1 MDKEKFILLLLL
13 TIITAAGSAAVP
25 SFTFT
30 RSQLTATEG
39 SCVPIQGSFT
49 GHLSENAYWAWLK
62 DPVWVGAG
70 EDFSGTVVYSTDP
83 TKRPISPQ
91 YSNRVTY
98 QRAEKQLTISICNLN
113 KNDGGSYSFGY
124 FPSRGEKWSSEPVL
138 LSVQA
143 NPCLIRFE
151 EPAPVTESS
160 SVTLHCSTSSS
171 CPSRPQIQPL
181 DQRGISVQPQG
192 DGHSTTATSNFTA
205 SWQDNGRQFSCQT
218 QGNTDPNLIRS
229 VTLTVKFSPEVEITA
244 SATSIQRGQRMDL
257 RCTVKRSNP
266 DATSFHWQKDQ
277 RDVSMSQTYTVIS
290 IQPEQAGFYTCTA
303 WNSIGAGTSDPL
315 QIQVEWFAGILSG
328 SRCERDSAALT
339 CVCGSQGHPLPSIS
353 WPLLTD
359 HSDSHIQ
366 TNVSGDE
373 IWSSFSV
380 KDGHSVKTVVCVVT
394 HENGETKQELLV
406 LNHESSLTKFLK
418 LEFLI
423 AFLTRIVLSAV
434 IFFLFHQ
441 YFSKKEFGRPEETA
455 EMANMADDPQTDDG
469 YQPVDIELEE

>member
-229 VTLTVKFSPEVEITA
+229 VTLTVK
-244 SATSIQRGQRMDL
+244 
-257 RCTVKRSNP
+257 
-266 DATSFHWQKDQ
+266 
-277 RDVSMSQTYTVIS
+277 
-290 IQPEQAGFYTCTA
+290 
-303 WNSIGAGTSDPL
+303 
-315 QIQVEWFAGILSG
+315 WFAGILSG